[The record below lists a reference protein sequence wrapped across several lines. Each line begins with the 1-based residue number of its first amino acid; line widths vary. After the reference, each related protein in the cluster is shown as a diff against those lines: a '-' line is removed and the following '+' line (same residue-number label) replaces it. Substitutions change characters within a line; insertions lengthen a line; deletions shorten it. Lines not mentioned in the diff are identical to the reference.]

1 MLGRRWRNPD
11 SSWPTH
17 YIQDSSME
25 LCRVEHISRLKRLQE
40 SGLFE
45 ILVPNVSSFAVLSFC
60 ILTLARGGGRT
71 QHSFGDSPAL
81 YPLRSKIKDEKA
93 GGLDSVSCFML
104 GGRPSW
110 SLAATR
116 RSGHFGQ
123 KPLTGVQG
131 WADNLSSRLAVCTP
145 SRLKKTSG
153 SHPQSTLGGCR
164 FTRLYS
170 FLGRETSGCVCT
182 ISG

>member
-1 MLGRRWRNPD
+1 M
-11 SSWPTH
+11 T
-17 YIQDSSME
+17 
-25 LCRVEHISRLKRLQE
+25 
-40 SGLFE
+40 
-45 ILVPNVSSFAVLSFC
+45 
-60 ILTLARGGGRT
+60 RGGGRT

-131 WADNLSSRLAVCTP
+131 
-145 SRLKKTSG
+145 
-153 SHPQSTLGGCR
+153 
-164 FTRLYS
+164 
-170 FLGRETSGCVCT
+170 
-182 ISG
+182 